1 MRAIYYRALPGDFE
15 THPVGTVKDLE
26 AEIERLRLE
35 FYHYENENT
44 YKGNS
49 IRHWYGKAMAY
60 GKSLDEANGEIER
73 LQKQHDNFL
82 QEFWKTNA
90 ENERLRAALERI
102 ESNVGFSKTFLQKI
116 AGEALLRDAL
126 EEAFDRAP
134 VGAQTDHG
142 PKLGETSD

>member
-49 IRHWYGKAMAY
+49 IRHWYDKAMAY
-60 GKSLDEANGEIER
+60 GKSLDEMRAEI
-73 LQKQHDNFL
+73 
-82 QEFWKTNA
+82 
-90 ENERLRAALERI
+90 ERLRAALERI

-116 AGEALLRDAL
+116 AREALKD
-126 EEAFDRAP
+126 E
-134 VGAQTDHG
+134 
-142 PKLGETSD
+142 